1 MSRGPCLAAN
11 TNEQSLTCW
20 RSVLRHAQRKL
31 EAATGRTTLN
41 AAAQKLMHAKAPLKA
56 LGPKRPSR
64 RPAGETLP
72 ALGCGPV

>member
-41 AAAQKLMHAKAPLKA
+41 AAAQLMRAKAALKA
-56 LGPKRPSR
+56 LEPKRPSR